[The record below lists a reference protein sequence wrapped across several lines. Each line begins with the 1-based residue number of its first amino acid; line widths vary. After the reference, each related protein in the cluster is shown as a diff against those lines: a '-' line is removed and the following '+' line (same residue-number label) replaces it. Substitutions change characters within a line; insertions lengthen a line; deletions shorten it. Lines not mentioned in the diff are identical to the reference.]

1 MQLVSDAIEKDGCV
15 GVKLYPPMGFGA
27 LGNATLQGPGGAGF
41 WARPWLPPWTGRTDL
56 GQLLDA
62 AMHKMLAW
70 CQDHQ
75 VPVMAHTSASNGVS
89 DDFEA
94 LAGAKYWA
102 MALAQFPRLRVSFG
116 HFGDTGLQ
124 PSGLPAAQAFAD
136 LMASHEGSSGQF
148 AFADAGYFVEVMNSE
163 PQLRETLR
171 LLYEKTAPKGN
182 AALANRFMYGTDWEM
197 TLTEGHIDAYLSR
210 FVELMRELESSP
222 AIRSAR
228 IQDLAGKF
236 FGNNA
241 ADWIGL
247 RRGGRARVRLDAFYA
262 ANAVPTP
269 DWMTKLDQS
278 GA

>member
-1 MQLVSDAIEKDGCV
+1 MAGASPAPPRCRLDDRDAALVRRTLEDATAAYAAMGKPLPFDDVIVNPAPTAGSARSLRVFIVKDAAKEGTTKDGCV
-15 GVKLYPPMGFGA
+15 KSS
-27 LGNATLQGPGGAGF
+27 LQG
-41 WARPWLPPWTGRTDL
+41 DD
-56 GQLLDA
+56 LLDTWSVRGGCVVTA
-62 AMHKMLAW
+62 T
-70 CQDHQ
+70 D
-75 VPVMAHTSASNGVS
+75 
-89 DDFEA
+89 A
-94 LAGAKYWA
+94 LE
-102 MALAQFPRLRVSFG
+102 LR
-116 HFGDTGLQ
+116 
-124 PSGLPAAQAFAD
+124 
-136 LMASHEGSSGQF
+136 
-148 AFADAGYFVEVMNSE
+148 EVMNSE